1 MCSLKKIASLLYKV
15 FMVLFLLQ
23 SFATGASAAMGGGMS
38 PPPKPAGKD
47 KDKKREERDP
57 ALLKLLKL
65 KPLGGAAKAALERS
79 KQPGVLE
86 DVEARAGMLFQ
97 IRLVGAKKIE
107 PDAVIAQIGSQ
118 VGQPLSTEQVAED
131 IKNIFS
137 MGLFTNVEALEDE
150 GPNGSKIL
158 NYEIKEKPGVRKIVF
173 IGNES
178 VGEDE
183 LLETIDLKP
192 NFIVDAARAK
202 ENAARLRKFYRDK
215 GFFLAD
221 VSFDLVN
228 VADSMADQ
236 PQFNEFVDV
245 IFTIEENTKV
255 KVEQI
260 SVVGNEHIS
269 EDDIKAAMRTREEH
283 FLSFISDM
291 GTYREDVFDVDMML
305 IERLYQDRGYINVK
319 IGKPRITLSHDK
331 AALSI
336 VIPIS
341 EGEQFRLGDLNI
353 QGDFVVD
360 ADEALALKKRDPD
373 KFVID
378 RDKLLSRIRLK
389 SGDVFNKTQF
399 SADAQSI
406 EELYRDE
413 GYAYVNIA
421 MNPRLREGE
430 HAIDFDIDI
439 SSGDPIWI
447 ERINIKGNDKTA
459 DEVIR
464 REMRIYEGELYSSSL
479 LRLSERRVRALGF
492 FEQVAV
498 AEKPGTAP
506 DKMVLEFT
514 VVEKSS
520 RQVLVQGGY
529 VTGGEGFVF
538 QGQLADHN
546 VFGRGQD
553 LSLNIQWSRFRRIF
567 ELRFADPYIA
577 LMFDN
582 PLFFS
587 FSVYNSRRFLG
598 SFTRLSTGA
607 DVTLGYPVGAPLAPI
622 SRKWLKDA
630 SVDDLPYI
638 PDFENLRFF
647 LTYVGDRSE
656 ISNEVIGVR
665 LWSLKT
671 NQPRYTTALRATLQ
685 FDQRNNRLNPSAG
698 FFSDIRS
705 ELASSYLG
713 ALPLANLEN
722 GISENSGGGGVEDG
736 LWFMR
741 QQAKPNNFHR
751 LSFNARAYYNFDKW
765 FVWKDWVL
773 RFNIDVGY
781 LNTFGEE
788 LLMENYR
795 LGALNSV
802 RGYYFQSIGPVSRV
816 GRVSPDQP
824 LNEFVVGGNKQFVFN
839 AELEFPLVRPL
850 NLSWVLFYDMG
861 NVWASDENMFF
872 IGGHSPT
879 HVWAKPMDPLGI
891 YENLGLYASFG
902 FGLRWL
908 TPLGLFRF
916 EWGIPATPRVVGT
929 PGMRAGDS
937 PILFDFSFGS
947 SF

>member
-1 MCSLKKIASLLYKV
+1 
-15 FMVLFLLQ
+15 MVLLLSQ
-23 SFATGASAAMGGGMS
+23 SFVTELEAAIGGGMA
-38 PPPKPAGKD
+38 PPPKPGGKD
-47 KDKKREERDP
+47 KDKKGVERDP
-57 ALLKLLKL
+57 ALIKLQQL
-65 KPLGGAAKAALERS
+65 KPLDEATKAALERS
-79 KQPGVLE
+79 KQPGILE
-86 DVEARAGMLFQ
+86 DVAPSAGLLFQ
-97 IRLVGAKKIE
+97 IRVVGAKKIE
-107 PDAVIAQIGSQ
+107 PDAVIAQIGSRL
-118 VGQPLSTEQVAED
+118 GQPISEEQVADD
-131 IKNIFS
+131 IHHIFS
-137 MGLFTNVEALEDE
+137 MGLFTNIEVLQDE
-150 GPNGSKIL
+150 GPGASKIL
-158 NYEIKEKPGVRKIVF
+158 IYKLKEKPSVRKIIF
-173 IGNES
+173 KGNDS
-178 VGEDE
+178 VGDDD
-183 LLETIDLKP
+183 LLEAIDLKP
-192 NFIVDAARAK
+192 NFIVDVARAK
-202 ENAARLRKFYRDK
+202 ENATKLRKLYRDK

-221 VSFDLVN
+221 VSAQILGEENRKDESVTHDL
-228 VADSMADQ
+228 
-236 PQFNEFVDV
+236 VDV
-245 IFTIEENTKV
+245 IFTIEENTKI
-255 KVEQI
+255 KIEQI
-260 SVVGNEHIS
+260 SFVGNDHIS
-269 EDDIKAAMRTREEH
+269 EDDIKAIMRTREEH
-283 FLSFISDM
+283 FLSFMNDI

-305 IERLYQDRGYINVK
+305 IERLYQEKGYINVK
-319 IGKPRITLSHDK
+319 VGKPRITLSHDK
-331 AALSI
+331 VALSI
-336 VIPIS
+336 VIPIT
-341 EGEQFRLGDLNI
+341 EGEQYRLGDLNVE
-353 QGDFVVD
+353 GDFIVD
-360 ADEALALKKRDPD
+360 ADEAKAIKESDPN
-373 KFVID
+373 KFVLS
-378 RDKLLSRIRLK
+378 RDKLLSRIRQK
-389 SGDVFNKTQF
+389 SGDVFNRTQF
-399 SADAQSI
+399 ANDVQSV

-413 GYAYVNIA
+413 GYAYVNVA
-421 MNPRLREGE
+421 MNPKLREGE
-430 HAIDFDIDI
+430 NVVDFDVNVA
-439 SSGDPIWI
+439 SGPLIRI
-447 ERINIKGNDKTA
+447 ERIEIKGNDKTA

-464 REMRIYEGELYSSSL
+464 REIRVYEGELYSSSL
-479 LRLSERRVRALGF
+479 LRLSERRIRALGY
-492 FEQVAV
+492 FENVTV
-498 AEKPGTAP
+498 TEKPGSSP
-506 DKMVLEFT
+506 DKIVLEFAVT
-514 VVEKSS
+514 EKSS
-520 RQVLVQGGY
+520 RQALVSGGY

-553 LSLNIQWSRFRRIF
+553 LSLNVQWSRFRRIF
-567 ELRFADPYIA
+567 ELRFADPHIA

-598 SFTRLSTGA
+598 SFTRLATGA
-607 DVTLGYPVGAPLAPI
+607 DVTLGYPIGAPLAPI
-622 SRKWLKDA
+622 SRSWLKDA
-630 SVDDLPYI
+630 SPDDLPYI
-638 PDFENLRFF
+638 PDFENLRLF

-705 ELASSYLG
+705 EFASSYLG

-722 GISENSGGGGVEDG
+722 SITEGSRGGEVENG
-736 LWFMR
+736 LWFMK

-765 FVWKDWVL
+765 FIWKDWVL
-773 RFNIDVGY
+773 RFNLDVGY

-788 LLMENYR
+788 ILMENYR

-816 GRVSPDQP
+816 GRVSPEQP

-839 AELEFPLVRPL
+839 AELEFPLVRAL

-879 HVWAKPMDPLGI
+879 HVWTKPTDPLGI
-891 YENLGLYASFG
+891 YETLGLYASFG

-916 EWGIPATPRVVGT
+916 EWGIPATPRPVGT